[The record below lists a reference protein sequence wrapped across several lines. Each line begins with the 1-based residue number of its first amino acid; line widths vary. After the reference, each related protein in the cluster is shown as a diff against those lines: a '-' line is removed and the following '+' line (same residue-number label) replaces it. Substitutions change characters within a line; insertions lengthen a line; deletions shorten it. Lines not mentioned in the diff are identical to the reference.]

1 MDKIAQERGLL
12 NKLREHAD
20 ITGKLLESIN
30 PKFHKMMADLRA
42 TDEKIRQYAAQSKD
56 LIKSAKSLVNRK
68 DYLSAAST
76 MSAFH
81 ERCRYIAAELENFV
95 KNIDLDSYEILLN
108 QFDDEQ
114 KERIF
119 GYDPNKSL
127 NLNDVSFAKDLEI
140 LAALEK
146 KAGLSDWW
154 HNLTD
159 ERAKAMKALEKRFS
173 VSFLKDIK
181 NNSINMFNESQR
193 FLQFLLNTFSKL
205 AIALAKRKPSQ
216 YIELAKLFSQKFLSY
231 HKSFVK
237 YYDKNIKP
245 LKEQNDKMIAAKKQE
260 EEILQAK
267 KLKEE
272 QEAAMKHQQEMAGS
286 APSKQD
292 DETLPI
298 DLTKPSQN
306 VKNKALNNLDKLH
319 EEKEATQFIEKIEKI
334 AKGMQENPQVYYQIG
349 KDDGKEDLENY
360 GSGSD
365 IINSLLSRIIQ
376 VPIPMD
382 KEYFMS
388 YANGYADGSEMNEL
402 NKNKE
407 LEKVK
412 HYIAKYINENS
423 DNVIES
429 NSSKLL
435 MLEILKYSEKLES
448 SNPEL
453 SLKLLAIA
461 EGIKEDNIF

>member
-1 MDKIAQERGLL
+1 M
-12 NKLREHAD
+12 
-20 ITGKLLESIN
+20 
-30 PKFHKMMADLRA
+30 
-42 TDEKIRQYAAQSKD
+42 
-56 LIKSAKSLVNRK
+56 
-68 DYLSAAST
+68 
-76 MSAFH
+76 
-81 ERCRYIAAELENFV
+81 
-95 KNIDLDSYEILLN
+95 
-108 QFDDEQ
+108 
-114 KERIF
+114 
-119 GYDPNKSL
+119 
-127 NLNDVSFAKDLEI
+127 
-140 LAALEK
+140 
-146 KAGLSDWW
+146 
-154 HNLTD
+154 
-159 ERAKAMKALEKRFS
+159 
-173 VSFLKDIK
+173 
-181 NNSINMFNESQR
+181 
-193 FLQFLLNTFSKL
+193 
-205 AIALAKRKPSQ
+205 
-216 YIELAKLFSQKFLSY
+216 FSQKFLSY

-388 YANGYADGSEMNEL
+388 YANGYADGSGVPM
-402 NKNKE
+402 
-407 LEKVK
+407 
-412 HYIAKYINENS
+412 S
-423 DNVIES
+423 
-429 NSSKLL
+429 
-435 MLEILKYSEKLES
+435 
-448 SNPEL
+448 
-453 SLKLLAIA
+453 
-461 EGIKEDNIF
+461 